1 MTINKKNIGRLV
13 VAMAIALGWAVSA
26 DAVGPESKRLVR
38 AKDYIADEQWS
49 RAIDE
54 LRLAVADP
62 KETRRDEALYWLAH
76 SLNQSGDPAAAV
88 ETIGQLEREFASS
101 IWVKP
106 ARSLRVEIAV
116 RLNRKDVLWWTATPP
131 PPPPPPGATMPT
143 KVPPPAPR
151 RAGKLP
157 PVPPPPPPQIW
168 VPESF
173 DPDLDLQI
181 QALGGLM
188 RIDAEKAIPILR
200 TIAFKGDDP
209 DQACRAVFVLAQS
222 GRPEA
227 QATVVQV
234 AKTGPAVVRVAAVRE
249 LGRFGGPE
257 TSRELLQVYTTA
269 NDVVKKQ
276 VVKSLGERA
285 EKVAL
290 LRIVESE
297 KDGDLRYT
305 AIVSLGTAG
314 GSEPLVRMYKWA
326 SFPTKQ
332 SIIVGL
338 FNARDEDG
346 LIRIAQ
352 VERDGKLRVEAHE
365 RLRLLGTPKAK
376 EYLQNAS
383 QTR

>member
-1 MTINKKNIGRLV
+1 MTIHKRNIGRLA
-13 VAMAIALGWAVSA
+13 VALAMALGWAVAA
-26 DAVGPESKRLVR
+26 DALAPESKRLVR
-38 AKDYIADEQWS
+38 AKDFMADEQWS

-62 KETRRDEALYWLAH
+62 KEPRRDEALYWLAH
-76 SLNQSGDPAAAV
+76 SMNQSGDPAAAV
-88 ETIGQLEREFASS
+88 ETIGQLEREFTSS

-131 PPPPPPGATMPT
+131 LPPTPPPATHPT
-143 KVPPPAPR
+143 KVAAPTPRRPPKLPPPAP
-151 RAGKLP
+151 L
-157 PVPPPPPPQIW
+157 PPPPLW
-168 VPESF
+168 VPETF

-188 RIDAEKAIPILR
+188 RTDAEKAIPILR
-200 TIAFKGDDP
+200 TIAFESEDTG
-209 DQACRAVFVLAQS
+209 QACRAVFVLAQS

-227 QATVVQV
+227 HATVVQV
-234 AKTGPAVVRVAAVRE
+234 AKTGPVVVRVAAVKE

-257 TSRELLQVYTTA
+257 ASKELLQVYTTA
-269 NDVVKKQ
+269 NDIVKKQ
-276 VVKSLGERA
+276 VVKSLGERS

-290 LRIVESE
+290 QRIVESE

-305 AIVSLGTAG
+305 AIVSLGKAG
-314 GSEPLVRMYKWA
+314 GSEPLVRMYRWA

-332 SIIVGL
+332 SIIIGL
-338 FNARDEDG
+338 FNARDEEG
-346 LIRIAQ
+346 LLRIAQ
-352 VERDGKLRVEAHE
+352 VERDGKLRLEAHE

-376 EYLQNAS
+376 EYLQNVS
-383 QTR
+383 EKR